1 MTPLLYSEPHNTWKG
16 VTTIY
21 TSFGLVASNKKPTR
35 AIYVPGDSISAY
47 RAYPVWSK
55 LTDNFLPIEE
65 FEYGL
70 VTKAEITATA
80 GDGSWVG
87 VNVNARMEDAG
98 KTGTVV
104 LLTAIVVNGQYE
116 WIERAHTDVVV
127 DYWGS
132 FLGKVTIPTEY
143 KDAPRKWAVT
153 VGGGNRLQIPG

>member
-65 FEYGL
+65 L
-70 VTKAEITATA
+70 
-80 GDGSWVG
+80 
-87 VNVNARMEDAG
+87 EDHR
-98 KTGTVV
+98 
-104 LLTAIVVNGQYE
+104 YC
-116 WIERAHTDVVV
+116 W
-127 DYWGS
+127 
-132 FLGKVTIPTEY
+132 
-143 KDAPRKWAVT
+143 
-153 VGGGNRLQIPG
+153 

>member
-1 MTPLLYSEPHNTWKG
+1 MK
-16 VTTIY
+16 
-21 TSFGLVASNKKPTR
+21 
-35 AIYVPGDSISAY
+35 
-47 RAYPVWSK
+47 
-55 LTDNFLPIEE
+55 
-65 FEYGL
+65 
-70 VTKAEITATA
+70 ITATA

-143 KDAPRKWAVT
+143 KDASRKWAVT